1 MAFHSSASP
10 GELFFPS
17 KVSRASGKV
26 ADARVD
32 RMSKPASYSFICL
45 PVPNQPSLLAPL
57 MRLMRSSRTWGP
69 CLCALACAASHGAQV
84 QSVAPSATYLCPGN
98 LLTNQI
104 DAAQALAQNC
114 VPAGR
119 GRLSQ
124 ASVAP
129 SPPAPATAISTAS
142 AASSSRR
149 TAQSPKAPP
158 VPFATR
164 AEPAILSSTDVAAQR
179 ARDTDARAILQ
190 SELTRTLAAQ
200 QALAGK
206 ADSNPESRAALD
218 RLRAD
223 EAALRRELARLPI

>member
-1 MAFHSSASP
+1 M
-10 GELFFPS
+10 
-17 KVSRASGKV
+17 
-26 ADARVD
+26 
-32 RMSKPASYSFICL
+32 
-45 PVPNQPSLLAPL
+45 
-57 MRLMRSSRTWGP
+57 WGR
-69 CLCALACAASHGAQV
+69 CLCALACAAAHGSQV
-84 QSVAPSATYLCPGN
+84 QPVTRSITYLCPGN

-104 DAAQALAQNC
+104 DAAQALAQKC
-114 VPAGR
+114 APAGR

-129 SPPAPATAISTAS
+129 SPPATAAAISVAS
-142 AASSSRR
+142 AASSARR
-149 TAQSPKAPP
+149 TAQLPKPP
-158 VPFATR
+158 LVPPLAR